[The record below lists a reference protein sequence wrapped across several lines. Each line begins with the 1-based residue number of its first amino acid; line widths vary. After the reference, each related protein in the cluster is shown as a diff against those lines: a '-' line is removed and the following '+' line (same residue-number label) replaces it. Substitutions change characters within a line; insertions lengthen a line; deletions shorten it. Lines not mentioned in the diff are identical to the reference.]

1 MKSVRLNE
9 IYDAYKD
16 QIEFFVIYIRE
27 AHAADEWQTPQ
38 NLYEEIIY
46 QAPTNDDERAK
57 VASACQIGLDLKMP
71 MLVDSID
78 NDVEEKYISS
88 PIRLYVI
95 DRDGTL
101 TYVGD
106 QGPRGFDPDS
116 WVEAIKEQ
124 VALVD

>member
-1 MKSVRLNE
+1 MKAVRLNE
-9 IYDAYKD
+9 IYDTYKD
-16 QIEFFVIYIRE
+16 QIEFFCIYIRE

-38 NLYEEIIY
+38 NLLEEIIY
-46 QAPTNDDERAK
+46 EAPTSDDERAEI
-57 VASACQIGLDLKMP
+57 ASACQIGLDLKMP

-95 DRDGTL
+95 DAEGML

-106 QGPRGFDPDS
+106 QGPRGFDMET

-124 VALVD
+124 TALVD

>member
-16 QIEFFVIYIRE
+16 QIAFFVIYIRE

-46 QAPTNDDERAK
+46 DAPTTNDERAEI
-57 VASACQIGLDLKMP
+57 ASACQIGLDLKMP

-78 NDVEEKYISS
+78 DDVEEKYLSR

-95 DRDGTL
+95 DREGTL

-116 WVEAIKEQ
+116 WVAAIEQQ